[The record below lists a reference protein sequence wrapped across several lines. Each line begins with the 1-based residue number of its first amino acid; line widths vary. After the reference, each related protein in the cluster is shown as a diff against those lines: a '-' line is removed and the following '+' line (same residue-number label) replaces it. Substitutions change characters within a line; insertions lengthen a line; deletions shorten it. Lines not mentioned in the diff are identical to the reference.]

1 MPSIITSPFLDGSPT
16 MLTLSSPR
24 WRELG
29 QAHGSAEDI
38 PRLLE
43 ALAAIEDERE
53 RAELW
58 FGVWATL
65 CPDGP
70 AVTAAYAAVPHLLSI
85 AESRG
90 APERVS
96 SLHAAATVEMNR
108 HLPGAPP
115 IPDDVLHDYA
125 LAIESL
131 PRRVAE
137 LTSEP
142 WDAAAAQIL
151 AAALLAGKRQ
161 PQLARSVLT
170 LGED

>member
-1 MPSIITSPFLDGSPT
+1 M
-16 MLTLSSPR
+16 MLELNSPR
-24 WRELG
+24 WRDLI
-29 QAHGSAEDI
+29 QSHGSAEDI
-38 PRLLE
+38 PQLLE
-43 ALAAIEDERE
+43 ALATIDGERE

-90 APERVS
+90 APDRVS
-96 SLHAAATVEMNR
+96 SLHVAATVEMNR
-108 HLPGAPP
+108 HLPGAAA
-115 IPDDVLHDYA
+115 IPVDVLHDYA
-125 LAIESL
+125 MAIESL

-142 WDAAAAQIL
+142 WDASVAQVL

-161 PQLARSVLT
+161 PQLARAVLT